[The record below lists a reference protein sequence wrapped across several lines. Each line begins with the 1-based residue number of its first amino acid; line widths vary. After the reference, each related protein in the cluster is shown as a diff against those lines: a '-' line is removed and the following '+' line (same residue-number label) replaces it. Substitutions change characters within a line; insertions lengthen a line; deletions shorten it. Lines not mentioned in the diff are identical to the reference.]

1 MNYTREELKEI
12 MGEVIFS
19 SHNAIARVQSNSF
32 GEIQTDIALIKQA
45 IVTVRDE
52 NTRRNGNFAK
62 AVDMFQKNF
71 DKHDI
76 RLTSLETSRT
86 LNEGQI
92 NGKSVVIASIIAG
105 VSLLANVYLAI
116 KK

>member
-12 MGEVIFS
+12 IGEVIFS
-19 SHNAIARVQSNSF
+19 SHNAIARVQSNSYA
-32 GEIQTDIALIKQA
+32 EIDKKLAVLSSKFDTMYEDNK
-45 IVTVRDE
+45 V
-52 NTRRNGNFAK
+52 RNGAFRN